1 VEHMTAPMHKHRQR
15 SKPIT
20 LGARL
25 AASKNARKRNGDV
38 APVTLSKEPWTK
50 NREEKTKNAK

>member
-1 VEHMTAPMHKHRQR
+1 MTAPMHKHRRR

-50 NREEKTKNAK
+50 DREERTKNAK

>member
-1 VEHMTAPMHKHRQR
+1 MHKHRQR

-38 APVTLSKEPWTK
+38 APVTLSKEPWAKKPATK
-50 NREEKTKNAK
+50 SMSKE